1 MAKTRSASKSLS
13 KTDFEM
19 DKPQEPIMLNKDNSD
34 SESDEDEHELGID
47 LDNATNDEKLNF
59 LCRQLG
65 QITKLQNDVKRLR
78 KEINQKNIKINSLE
92 NRVDE
97 LEQYSRR
104 EDLVISGIELK
115 NRSYARVTRTGQN
128 DDKNEGGPIE
138 EQESVETQVINEFA
152 KRDVLLKSEDIS
164 ACHTLGKKE
173 PGKTNP
179 IVIRFVS
186 RKTKIDILR
195 NSKKLKDP
203 QNESW
208 PKIYVNEH
216 LTKLNASIARKARF
230 LRKQQKIVSTW
241 TRNCTVFIKYNIDIE
256 HTRIMAVKS
265 IDDLNKFS

>member
-19 DKPQEPIMLNKDNSD
+19 EKPQEPTMLNKDKLD
-34 SESDEDEHELGID
+34 SESDEDEHEHGID
-47 LDNATNDEKLNF
+47 LDNATNDEKLSMPTTGANY
-59 LCRQLG
+59 
-65 QITKLQNDVKRLR
+65 QITKDVKRLR
-78 KEINQKNIKINSLE
+78 KEINQKDTKINSLE
-92 NRVDE
+92 NRVHE

-128 DDKNEGGPIE
+128 DDNNEGAPIE

-265 IDDLNKFS
+265 MDDLNKFS